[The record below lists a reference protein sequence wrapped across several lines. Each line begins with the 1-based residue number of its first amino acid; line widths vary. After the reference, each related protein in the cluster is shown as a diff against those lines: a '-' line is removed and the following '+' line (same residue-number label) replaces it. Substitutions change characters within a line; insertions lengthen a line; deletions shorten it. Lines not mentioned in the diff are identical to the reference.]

1 MNLKEEKFM
10 SYEYTVD
17 ENGIISGFNSS
28 VGRKQVRP
36 VISDKDRDFL
46 EKVIYKLVGDYT
58 YGVEMVADLQRAYGT
73 RLMVGLLNG
82 ILNYRDLMVD
92 ELKRRKEELDTMVN
106 ANEQLIQRV
115 KLLEEQGQQLQ
126 NERDALYQ
134 QVYKDKILRESRNN
148 LKNEEIDNKIVELSL
163 MGFSQKKIA
172 ENLKI
177 SNSRVCT
184 VLKNYRAQQQ

>member
-36 VISDKDRDFL
+36 VISDKDRDFI

>member
-1 MNLKEEKFM
+1 M